1 MARPDAPGCC
11 RGINVLEPAI
21 LRSE

>member
-1 MARPDAPGCC
+1 MARPYAPGCC